1 MQLEE
6 FRSLFPIT
14 RHRAYLFSGAICPA
28 AAPVRQ
34 ALDEW
39 AERWSQYP
47 MDNYD
52 HGPQETDAL
61 RASFAKLIGANPDEV
76 AITDGTSRGAN
87 IAIRLLAER
96 RGSTV
101 VVDDTTY
108 PSSRYPWLTLGHKR
122 LRYAPPRLGL
132 SLTEAIEA
140 QLDADTAA
148 VAIAHVS
155 PFTGHRHD
163 LASLAERIHTRGGLL
178 LVDTAQSTGVVPIDV
193 RREGIDVLVTTAMK
207 WLLGPPGVGFLYI
220 KREVLEGCPVGEVGL
235 QSVVVDGEAYPPAEL
250 PAIVPGA
257 RALEPG
263 LPGLS
268 GMAAARVG
276 IELIQ
281 AVGVPAIEERVA
293 ALAGR
298 CIEGLLERGL
308 TVRTAQAPRE
318 RAGVIAFEHPEA
330 VALTGFLGRH
340 GVDVGGLP
348 WGLMRV
354 DPHAFNTEN
363 EIDSF
368 LTHLDAFR

>member
-1 MQLEE
+1 MHLDE

-47 MDNYD
+47 LDNYD
-52 HGPQETDAL
+52 QVPPEMDAL
-61 RASFAKLIGANPDEV
+61 RASFANLIGADPDEV

-87 IAIRLLAER
+87 IAIRLLSER

-108 PSSRYPWLTLGHKR
+108 PSSRYPWLTVGRKQ
-122 LRYAPPRLGL
+122 LRHAPLRPGIAAA
-132 SLTEAIEA
+132 EAIDA
-140 QLDADTAA
+140 HLDADTAA
-148 VAIAHVS
+148 LAIAHVA

-163 LASLAERIHTRGGLL
+163 LAALAERIHARGGLL
-178 LVDTAQSTGVVPIDV
+178 LVDAAQSTGVVPIDV

-220 KREVLEGCPVGEVGL
+220 KREVLESCPVGEVGL
-235 QSVVVDGEAYPPAEL
+235 QSVVVDGEDYPPAEL
-250 PAIVPGA
+250 PPIVPGA
-257 RALEPG
+257 RSLEPG
-263 LPGLS
+263 LPSLS
-268 GMAAARVG
+268 GLIAARVG

-281 AVGVPAIEERVA
+281 AAGVPAIEERVA
-293 ALAGR
+293 SLAGR

-330 VALTGFLGRH
+330 VALTGFLSRH

-354 DPHAFNTEN
+354 DPHAFNSED
-363 EIDSF
+363 EIDTF
-368 LTHLDAFR
+368 LTQLDAFR

>member
-1 MQLEE
+1 MQLDE

-47 MDNYD
+47 LDNYD
-52 HGPQETDAL
+52 QGPQEMDAL
-61 RASFAKLIGANPDEV
+61 RASFAGLIGADPDEV

-96 RGSTV
+96 SGSTV

-108 PSSRYPWLTLGHKR
+108 PSSRYPWLTVGHKQ
-122 LRYAPPRLGL
+122 LRYAPPRPGLG
-132 SLTEAIEA
+132 LTEAIEA

-148 VAIAHVS
+148 AAVAHVS
-155 PFTGHRHD
+155 PFTGHRHA
-163 LASLAERIHTRGGLL
+163 LAPLAERIHARGGLL

-235 QSVVVDGEAYPPAEL
+235 QSVVVDGEDYPPAEL

-263 LPGLS
+263 LPSLS
-268 GMAAARVG
+268 GLIAARVG
-276 IELIQ
+276 IELIR
-281 AVGVPAIEERVA
+281 AVGLPTIEERVA
-293 ALAGR
+293 VLAGR

-308 TVRTAQAPRE
+308 TVRTARAPQE
-318 RAGVIAFEHPEA
+318 RAGVIAFDHAEA
-330 VALTGFLGRH
+330 VALTGFLSRH

-348 WGLMRV
+348 SGLMRV
-354 DPHAFNTEN
+354 DPHAFNTEDD
-363 EIDSF
+363 IDSF
-368 LTHLDAFR
+368 LTHLDAYR